1 MFFATSPDDPES
13 VCQWDL
19 SSGELLGSFE
29 GHDDE
34 INAIYATKKRIL
46 TGAQD
51 GTAKEWCLESKKC
64 TRTFR
69 DHLSSFLAP
78 LIVIADKM
86 YNASDEERDS
96 STSMNGPC

>member
-1 MFFATSPDDPES
+1 MSPIDHDLKGAASRS

-34 INAIYATKKRIL
+34 INVIYATKKRIL

-51 GTAKEWCLESKKC
+51 GTAKEWCLEAGAMFQWMAFKENLKE
-64 TRTFR
+64 TRVFY
-69 DHLSSFLAP
+69 H
-78 LIVIADKM
+78 
-86 YNASDEERDS
+86 
-96 STSMNGPC
+96 